1 MSAAPQ
7 AGDTAGGRVVLW
19 LSATELWERFTY
31 YSLRSLL
38 VLHLVAAPAAGGFGL
53 ADAEAAAA
61 YGLFAAAVYLSA
73 LPGGLL
79 ADRYLGPVR
88 AIWYAGGAMFFGNLL
103 LAIADGL
110 ATFTVGLALIAV
122 GAGTLKASIVPL
134 VARAARQEGRSLD
147 GALTIFY
154 VGINIGGIGGPLLA
168 AALAGRFGWSAGYAV
183 AAAGMALGLAIF
195 SRIAPRLREPGDA
208 ARRLPPRV
216 LVLAALGVAGAALLL
231 AKVSPVVLVKG
242 FLVVVSAAT
251 VIGFF
256 YLYRCGADV
265 TERRNVRLL
274 AGLFCGAVAF
284 WCAGE
289 QAAASLTLFASR
301 FIDRTA
307 FGAEIP
313 AAWFQSVYPA
323 GVVLLAP
330 LFAIAWLRLARRG
343 AEPEAVAKF
352 AAGLLVAGGAIAV
365 AAVGALGAPPGGA
378 APWWL
383 VGTYVLLAIG
393 EILLSPIGLG
403 AATRYAPA
411 SRVSFATGLWFLS
424 LGLGGLAAGLTGSLF
439 DLSTTDGLGVLFSS
453 IAVLLATAG
462 TIFLIVARR
471 TRGART

>member
-1 MSAAPQ
+1 MSAPPAP
-7 AGDTAGGRVVLW
+7 GRPAGGRVVLW

-38 VLHLVAAPAAGGFGL
+38 VLHLVAAPVAGGFGL
-53 ADAEAAAA
+53 TDAEAAAA
-61 YGLFAAAVYLSA
+61 YGLFAATVYLSA
-73 LPGGLL
+73 LPGGML
-79 ADRYLGPVR
+79 ADRYLGPVNT
-88 AIWYAGGAMFFGNLL
+88 IWYAGGAMFVGNLL

-110 ATFTVGLALIAV
+110 PVFTIGLALIAV

-147 GALTIFY
+147 GVLTVFY
-154 VGINIGGIGGPLLA
+154 VGINIGAIGGPLLA
-168 AALAGRFGWSAGYAV
+168 AAFAGRFGWSAGYAV
-183 AAAGMALGLAIF
+183 AALGMVVGLAMF
-195 SRIAPRLREPGDA
+195 SRIAPHLRDAGDA
-208 ARRLPPRV
+208 ARWLPPAA
-216 LVLAALGVAGAALLL
+216 LLAAAVGIAGAALLL
-231 AKVSPVVLVKG
+231 ANVSPVVLVQG
-242 FLVVVSAAT
+242 LLAVVIAAT
-251 VIGFF
+251 VIGFL
-256 YLYRCGADV
+256 YLHRCGADAG
-265 TERRNVRLL
+265 ERRNVRLL

-289 QAAASLTLFASR
+289 QAAASLTLFAAR

-343 AEPEAVAKF
+343 AEPDAIAKF
-352 AAGLLVAGGAIAV
+352 AAGLLVAGAAIAV

-383 VGTYVLLAIG
+383 VGTYLLLAIG

-403 AATRYAPA
+403 AATRYAPT

-424 LGLGGLAAGLTGSLF
+424 LGLGGLFAGLTGSLF
-439 DLSTTDGLGVLFSS
+439 DLSTAAGLGVLFSS
-453 IAVLLATAG
+453 IAALLATAG
-462 TIFLIVARR
+462 TIFLIVSRR
-471 TRGART
+471 TREVGV

>member
-1 MSAAPQ
+1 
-7 AGDTAGGRVVLW
+7 
-19 LSATELWERFTY
+19 
-31 YSLRSLL
+31 
-38 VLHLVAAPAAGGFGL
+38 
-53 ADAEAAAA
+53 
-61 YGLFAAAVYLSA
+61 
-73 LPGGLL
+73 
-79 ADRYLGPVR
+79 
-88 AIWYAGGAMFFGNLL
+88 
-103 LAIADGL
+103 
-110 ATFTVGLALIAV
+110 
-122 GAGTLKASIVPL
+122 
-134 VARAARQEGRSLD
+134 
-147 GALTIFY
+147 
-154 VGINIGGIGGPLLA
+154 
-168 AALAGRFGWSAGYAV
+168 
-183 AAAGMALGLAIF
+183 
-195 SRIAPRLREPGDA
+195 
-208 ARRLPPRV
+208 
-216 LVLAALGVAGAALLL
+216 
-231 AKVSPVVLVKG
+231 VKG

-251 VIGFF
+251 VSGFF

-343 AEPEAVAKF
+343 AEPDAVAKF

-365 AAVGALGAPPGGA
+365 AAVAALGAPPGGA

-439 DLSTTDGLGVLFSS
+439 DLSTADGLGVLFSS

-462 TIFLIVARR
+462 TIFLFVARR
-471 TRGART
+471 TRGTRI